1 MDPKKV
7 LMKDKV
13 PVSPYIGAIG
23 KSFGR
28 NTGRVY
34 YYRVGQLTFPPPPS
48 LAGVQLDLPAKGFFK
63 GGGPT
68 FSLSRLGGGGG

>member
-23 KSFGR
+23 KTFGR
-28 NTGRVY
+28 NTGKVY
-34 YYRVGQLTFPPPPS
+34 YRII
-48 LAGVQLDLPAKGFFK
+48 DLGNFQF
-63 GGGPT
+63 
-68 FSLSRLGGGGG
+68 